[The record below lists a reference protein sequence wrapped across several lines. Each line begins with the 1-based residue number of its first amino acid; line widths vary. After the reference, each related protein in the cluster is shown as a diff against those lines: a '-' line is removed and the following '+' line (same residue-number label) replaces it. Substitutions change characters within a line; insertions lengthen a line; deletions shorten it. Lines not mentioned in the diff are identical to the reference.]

1 MAVAMAATI
10 AVVTT
15 AATAGAAAAAIAAVA
30 IAAVAIAVA
39 IAAAIA
45 AAIAVAIA
53 AVAVCCGDH
62 CSDCGA
68 AAMGG
73 LIAATLRAAHA
84 QNIRETRMQVGQSGA
99 IVQAPP
105 VAGQREAILRGWDK
119 VAAKAAH
126 VPHQVLAA
134 KAAKVVA
141 ATSQQ
146 VAPTSRKST
155 CTDRQSDLLQVAM
168 RPAKKPRRFVRK
180 QRTVCEK
187 AADIERRFAIRNAIL
202 VRDSIRNAIHRI
214 DHSNRIGALPS
225 YTVYVRP
232 ISRNVDFVKRDR

>member
-1 MAVAMAATI
+1 
-10 AVVTT
+10 
-15 AATAGAAAAAIAAVA
+15 
-30 IAAVAIAVA
+30 
-39 IAAAIA
+39 
-45 AAIAVAIA
+45 
-53 AVAVCCGDH
+53 
-62 CSDCGA
+62 
-68 AAMGG
+68 MGG
-73 LIAATLRAAHA
+73 LIAATLRAAPA

-202 VRDSIRNAIHRI
+202 VRDSIRNAICRI
-214 DHSNRIGALPS
+214 DHFCRIGALPS
-225 YTVYVRP
+225 
-232 ISRNVDFVKRDR
+232 